1 LGNNLPR
8 DTLCHSD
15 HPPVPYDGMPVS
27 VGWNGPLCMGP
38 FPGSGQSKPPT
49 VENFRTGRDPAFF
62 GGTWL
67 LGVERTGP
75 SNRYRGTHRSYHT
88 PLDDTP
94 FLVSFQHGQ
103 DRRACDSRSCVRF
116 SGYGA
121 PGAAHTT
128 FWRAARSHGG
138 SCGAAHRNNF
148 LEFRLRLFQI
158 REPSEKSHTRF
169 RDDHVVRRHSPC
181 SGRSRDRGI
190 ACFILPIGLVPCLIV
205 LSDIVRLDCRIY
217 RIRLALEN
225 RFPCPG
231 FHLCLRESRH
241 RCFCRLVGWRRN
253 PFPKNSYGC
262 RIDGGRC
269 CGHHISQS
277 RTKSFNGKK
286 RVRKGHR
293 SQIPANRTGCP
304 KIMLEHKE
312 EKCQKRFQCI
322 MRLQP
327 SSCCAC

>member
-1 LGNNLPR
+1 MIASTVKKL
-8 DTLCHSD
+8 LCRRS
-15 HPPVPYDGMPVS
+15 S
-27 VGWNGPLCMGP
+27 
-38 FPGSGQSKPPT
+38 SAEK
-49 VENFRTGRDPAFF
+49 TGGISLKIKIFIAF
-62 GGTWL
+62 GAIYIIWGTTYL
-67 LGVERTGP
+67 AIRFAIATIP
-75 SNRYRGTHRSYHT
+75 
-88 PLDDTP
+88 P
-94 FLVSFQHGQ
+94 FLMMG
-103 DRRACDSRSCVRF
+103 CRF
-116 SGYGA
+116 LSAGTVLYA
-121 PGAAHTT
+121 WA
-128 FWRAARSHGG
+128 
-138 SCGAAHRNNF
+138 
-148 LEFRLRLFQI
+148 
-158 REPSEKSHTRF
+158 RF
-169 RDDHVVRRHSPC
+169 RDDHVVRRLSPC
-181 SGRSRDRGI
+181 SGRSPDRGI
-190 ACFILPIGLVPCLIV
+190 ACFILPVGLVPCLIV